1 MQLIKKK
8 SSVLKL
14 EKIVECALHLHL
26 EHLKDLR
33 WLLILLRDHNS
44 VTVEN
49 RKIEMNK

>member
-14 EKIVECALHLHL
+14 EKIVECALHL